1 MVIQKRN
8 PSNAGKANPKKL
20 VSSLKMFGFGV
31 VSHPQHLL
39 RTRLNWRTLPTNL
52 SILELPPREK
62 SLEKNASKPRSNGK
76 LPKSNKKKS
85 SAKRDVMTW
94 NDKLPRNHIKA
105 SETKQ
110 QKSMRSWRPMLVIR
124 SIWMAVTDLKRDF
137 PAKPP
142 TNSIKIQVLM
152 TMSRISSLVF
162 SKKWALLGLGRMF
175 WRS

>member
-52 SILELPPREK
+52 SILELPLREK
-62 SLEKNASKPRSNGK
+62 SLEKNASKPHSNGK

-94 NDKLPRNHIKA
+94 NDKLPRSRIKT
-105 SETKQ
+105 SEAKQ
-110 QKSMRSWRPMLVIR
+110 HKSMRSWRPMVVMG
-124 SIWMAVTDLKRDF
+124 SIWAVVTRLKRRF
-137 PAKPP
+137 PAKLPP
-142 TNSIKIQVLM
+142 HSTKI
-152 TMSRISSLVF
+152 
-162 SKKWALLGLGRMF
+162 
-175 WRS
+175 